1 MRVVLTFDVEV
12 WCKDWQ
18 SLDEDFPR
26 AFERYVFGRSKAGEY
41 ALPHTLQVL
50 QRHGIQAVFF
60 VEPLFAARFG
70 VRYLKTIVEL
80 IQEAG
85 QEVQLHL
92 HPEWTDEI
100 DPPPLPDIPGKRQ
113 HLCHY
118 SLDEQER
125 LIALGKSLL
134 TEAAGKPPSVFRA
147 GSFAANRDTFLALAR
162 NDIWQD
168 SSIDATRPYSV
179 ADMREFWNVHANGVI
194 HGVTSY
200 PLSVFRDGMGRLRHA
215 QIGSCSTAELVQ
227 AMRAA
232 HRLGWSHFV
241 VLSHNFELLQ
251 TGSAEPDRIAVRR
264 FEHFCAYLARHRHLY
279 EVGDFG
285 SPNAAERAPE
295 TMPSAGMAATGRR
308 YAEQALRRFGF
319 V

>member
-85 QEVQLHL
+85 QDVQLLL
-92 HPEWTDEI
+92 HPEGTDEI
-100 DPPPLPDIPGKRQ
+100 DPPPLPDIPRKRQ

-134 TEAAGKPPSVFRA
+134 TEAAGK
-147 GSFAANRDTFLALAR
+147 
-162 NDIWQD
+162 
-168 SSIDATRPYSV
+168 
-179 ADMREFWNVHANGVI
+179 
-194 HGVTSY
+194 
-200 PLSVFRDGMGRLRHA
+200 
-215 QIGSCSTAELVQ
+215 
-227 AMRAA
+227 
-232 HRLGWSHFV
+232 
-241 VLSHNFELLQ
+241 
-251 TGSAEPDRIAVRR
+251 
-264 FEHFCAYLARHRHLY
+264 
-279 EVGDFG
+279 
-285 SPNAAERAPE
+285 
-295 TMPSAGMAATGRR
+295 
-308 YAEQALRRFGF
+308 
-319 V
+319 